1 MKEEKSLMSTIFGKV
16 FPIAQNAQG
25 LTDPRRSGRP
35 EIDRFAGV
43 LSVLAYDSLK
53 GVFLLNAG
61 GETPPCAL
69 GRVLEINPVL

>member
-25 LTDPRRSGRP
+25 LTDPRRGGRP

-53 GVFLLNAG
+53 GCFF
-61 GETPPCAL
+61 
-69 GRVLEINPVL
+69 